1 MGKSI
6 VLDCRACVVGRRGEE
21 EDRTGARRRLWKRE
35 KREGENAMY
44 QQPHYQ
50 QPYDPEMG
58 YGKTEEEGGTDYA
71 AFMEK
76 EVRRGFIRKVFSIL
90 AVQLLVTFGCAV
102 GFASSAPLKAY
113 ATQNAWPFY
122 VSIPLLIGSM
132 AGLLCCGDLHR
143 RFPHNYAL
151 LGVFTLAE
159 SYLVGM
165 ATLTYN
171 TQTVLLALAI
181 TAVITTGLVLYA
193 FFTKGDFTT
202 FGGCLYSFLICLVCA
217 SVVMFFLPY
226 NAFAAVAFSA
236 AGAFLF
242 SCYIVVDVQMLM
254 DGKRIQ
260 LSPDDYVLA
269 ALNLYLDILNLFLY
283 VLQILDAANR

>member
-1 MGKSI
+1 MG
-6 VLDCRACVVGRRGEE
+6 DCSLRGRSKREE

-35 KREGENAMY
+35 KRERENAMY

-58 YGKTEEEGGTDYA
+58 YGKTEEEGGMDYA

-151 LGVFTLAE
+151 LGARHHRCDHNWPGALCVLHKGRLHDIWRLSLQLPDLPRMRQHRPVFPSLQRIRCCCFFC
-159 SYLVGM
+159 SRCVL
-165 ATLTYN
+165 
-171 TQTVLLALAI
+171 VLLLHCGGRPDAHGRKENS
-181 TAVITTGLVLYA
+181 AV
-193 FFTKGDFTT
+193 
-202 FGGCLYSFLICLVCA
+202 S
-217 SVVMFFLPY
+217 
-226 NAFAAVAFSA
+226 
-236 AGAFLF
+236 
-242 SCYIVVDVQMLM
+242 
-254 DGKRIQ
+254 
-260 LSPDDYVLA
+260 
-269 ALNLYLDILNLFLY
+269 
-283 VLQILDAANR
+283 

>member
-1 MGKSI
+1 MGTKASSSTAEPAWS
-6 VLDCRACVVGRRGEE
+6 VEE
-21 EDRTGARRRLWKRE
+21 KKKKTGARRRLWKRE
-35 KREGENAMY
+35 KRERENTMY

-58 YGKTEEEGGTDYA
+58 YGKTEEEGGMDYA

-113 ATQNAWPFY
+113 ATQTA
-122 VSIPLLIGSM
+122 
-132 AGLLCCGDLHR
+132 
-143 RFPHNYAL
+143 
-151 LGVFTLAE
+151 
-159 SYLVGM
+159 
-165 ATLTYN
+165 
-171 TQTVLLALAI
+171 LLALAI

-193 FFTKGDFTT
+193 FFTKGDLTT

-217 SVVMFFLPY
+217 SIVMCFLPY

-254 DGKRIQ
+254 DGKRVQ
-260 LSPDDYVLA
+260 LSPDDS
-269 ALNLYLDILNLFLY
+269 
-283 VLQILDAANR
+283 